1 MSKKC
6 CKKGSDENKKIEKL
20 SEFLKVVSEENRL
33 RIICLLKQGEKC
45 VCEIYEH
52 LNLSQNLASHH
63 LKVLNEA
70 EIVSSR
76 KEGLNVFYSINKDKL
91 GKYEQAISKFL

>member
-6 CKKGSDENKKIEKL
+6 CKKGSDENRKIEKL

-52 LNLSQNLASHH
+52 LELAQNLTSHH
-63 LKVLNEA
+63 LKVLSDA
-70 EIVSSR
+70 KIVNSR
-76 KEGLNVFYSINKDKL
+76 QDGLNVFYSLNAEKVD
-91 GKYEQAISKFL
+91 KYEKIISQFL

>member
-6 CKKGSDENKKIEKL
+6 CKKGSDESKKIEKL

-52 LNLSQNLASHH
+52 LNLSQNLVSHH

-91 GKYEQAISKFL
+91 EKYEQAISKFL

>member
-1 MSKKC
+1 MK
-6 CKKGSDENKKIEKL
+6 
-20 SEFLKVVSEENRL
+20 
-33 RIICLLKQGEKC
+33 KC

>member
-20 SEFLKVVSEENRL
+20 SEFLKVISAENRL

-52 LNLSQNLASHH
+52 LDLSQNLTSHH

-70 EIVSSR
+70 DIVNSR
-76 KEGLNVFYSINKDKL
+76 QEGLNVYYRINKNKL
-91 GKYEQAISKFL
+91 KKYKKIINKFL